1 MTDWPQGI
9 PRLTDYERSLAS
21 PTFAAMAHFS
31 REFAA
36 AHGKSLRAFRRTWVS
51 DPLWQW
57 SRTWEYPFVFAHL
70 QQFAAGRQSFD
81 LLDAG
86 SGATFFPFFVARQL
100 NARVLCVDSD
110 PRLDSPIRSIAQGTG
125 LSVAARIGDIR
136 ALDVRDGTVDAVVCI
151 SVLEHTNRFREIIAE
166 FLRVLAPGGL
176 LVLTFDISPS
186 GVTDIP
192 PDAARDLF
200 DAVTEATEPFGQASA
215 KHESLDQALADLS
228 HRLTTEWAR
237 RNRPSS
243 LPWRWPAASAL
254 KASMCRGRLA
264 TFIDLTCCCIA
275 RTKQAHRG

>member
-1 MTDWPQGI
+1 VTDWPQGI

-21 PTFAAMAHFS
+21 PAFAAMAHFS
-31 REFAA
+31 RQFAA
-36 AHGKSLRAFRRTWVS
+36 AHSERLRMFRRSWVS

-70 QQFAAGRQSFD
+70 QQFAAARESFD

-100 NARVLCVDSD
+100 NARVLCIDSD
-110 PRLDSPIRSIAQGTG
+110 TRLDSPIRSIAQDTG
-125 LSVAARIGDIR
+125 LPVAARVGDIR
-136 ALDVRDGTVDAVVCI
+136 ALDLRDRTVDAVVCI

-166 FLRVLAPGGL
+166 FLRILAPGGL

-186 GVTDIP
+186 GIADIP
-192 PDAARDLF
+192 RNTARDLF
-200 DAVTEATEPFGQASA
+200 DTVTEATEPFGHASPE
-215 KHESLDQALADLS
+215 HESLDQALADLP
-228 HRLTTEWAR
+228 RRVTTEWAR

-254 KASMCRGRLA
+254 KASICRGRLA
-264 TFIDLTCCCIA
+264 IFIDLTCCCIA
-275 RTKQAHRG
+275 RTKRAHRG

>member
-1 MTDWPQGI
+1 VTDWPQGI

-21 PTFAAMAHFS
+21 PALAAMAHFS

-36 AHGKSLRAFRRTWVS
+36 AHGERLRVFRRSWVS

-70 QQFAAGRQSFD
+70 QQFAATRESFD

-86 SGATFFPFFVARQL
+86 SGATFFPFFLARQL
-100 NARVLCVDSD
+100 NARVLCN
-110 PRLDSPIRSIAQGTG
+110 
-125 LSVAARIGDIR
+125 
-136 ALDVRDGTVDAVVCI
+136 
-151 SVLEHTNRFREIIAE
+151 TNRFREIIAE
-166 FLRVLAPGGL
+166 FLRILAPGGL

-186 GVTDIP
+186 GVADIP
-192 PDAARDLF
+192 RDAACDLF
-200 DAVTEATEPFGQASA
+200 DAVTEATEPFGHSSA
-215 KHESLDQALADLS
+215 KHESLDQALADLP

-254 KASMCRGRLA
+254 KASVRRGRLA
-264 TFIDLTCCCIA
+264 TFIDLTCCCMA
-275 RTKQAHRG
+275 RTKRARRG

>member
-1 MTDWPQGI
+1 VTDWPQGI

-21 PTFAAMAHFS
+21 QTFEAMAQFS

-36 AHGKSLRAFRRTWVS
+36 AHGERLRAFRRSWVS

-70 QQFAAGRQSFD
+70 QQFAATRESFD

-100 NARVLCVDSD
+100 NARVLCIDSD
-110 PRLDSPIRSIAQGTG
+110 PRLDSPIRSIAQSTR
-125 LSVAARIGDIR
+125 LSVAARVGDIR
-136 ALDVRDGTVDAVVCI
+136 ALDLGDGTVDAVVCI

-166 FLRVLAPGGL
+166 FLRILAPGGL

-186 GVTDIP
+186 GVADISR
-192 PDAARDLF
+192 DAARDLL
-200 DAVTEATEPFGQASA
+200 DAVTEATEPFGHASA
-215 KHESLDQALADLS
+215 THESLDQALADLP
-228 HRLTTEWAR
+228 HRLTTDWAR
-237 RNRPSS
+237 CHRPSS

-254 KASMCRGRLA
+254 KASVSRGRFA
-264 TFIDLTCCCIA
+264 TFIDLTCCCMA
-275 RTKQAHRG
+275 RAKRARRG